1 MQTIFEYT
9 RDQLKDLFTERE
21 IRSNY
26 LLMTEKITGLSRT
39 EIIISKNT
47 FFSTEQHN
55 LLDTFIAKLKNS
67 EPIQYILG
75 ETEFYGLN
83 LKVNPSVLIPR
94 SETEELVAWIEKEN
108 LGKQELKILDIGT
121 GSGCIAISLKN
132 IFRDAEVT
140 AFDVSKDALE
150 TAEKNATLNNL
161 FISFNLVDI
170 FANYE
175 FPDKWDII
183 VSNPPYVPL
192 SEKAEILP
200 NVLNYE
206 PHLALFVPEN
216 DPLIFYKQIVDFA
229 LKHLKSNGKL
239 YFEIHRDAGT
249 DCVNLLN
256 NSGFKNVMLQKDMFG
271 NDRMISS
278 EI

>member
-9 RDQLKDLFTERE
+9 RDQLKDLFTEGE
-21 IRSNY
+21 IRSYY

-75 ETEFYGLN
+75 ETEFYRLN